1 VNIVLEDQF
10 RNSRATEQL
19 RGHVVVL
26 VYADRHG
33 AEKAVDIGRRLHL
46 RFHPTADG
54 AEATEWSRQPVV
66 APPGWPVGAAVPDVH
81 VVPVACVPEVPKP
94 FHGVAR
100 SRLRNE
106 SPHVSVW
113 LDFDDVLREQFGAAP
128 GEPNI
133 VVIDTSGQP
142 HGTMAGVVDGK
153 RFDDMFGTP
162 LFKHDTDDIQAVVPY
177 IERNW
182 ITAQWSL
189 PQVDSSELDWDMP
202 CTNFPKMLEQS
213 VTTERAN
220 RAV

>member
-1 VNIVLEDQF
+1 MLRARIVRVCVFSCAAALAAVTHGQAPARGVNIVLEDQF
-10 RNSRATEQL
+10 GNGRATEQL

-66 APPGWPVGAAVPDVH
+66 APAGWPVGAAVPDVH

-94 FHGVAR
+94 LHGVAR
-100 SRLRNE
+100 SRLRRE

-113 LDFDDVLREQFGAAP
+113 LDFDDVLRQRFGAAP

-153 RFDDMFGTP
+153 RFEDLVGVIDQLRLQSRPDMRT
-162 LFKHDTDDIQAVVPY
+162 AVVPVSGV
-177 IERNW
+177 
-182 ITAQWSL
+182 Q
-189 PQVDSSELDWDMP
+189 
-202 CTNFPKMLEQS
+202 
-213 VTTERAN
+213 
-220 RAV
+220 

>member
-1 VNIVLEDQF
+1 MLRARIVRVCVFFCAALAAVAHGQAPARGVNIVLEDQF

-66 APPGWPVGAAVPDVH
+66 APAGWPVGAAVPDVH

-94 FHGVAR
+94 LHGVAR
-100 SRLRNE
+100 SRLRKE

-113 LDFDDVLREQFGAAP
+113 LDFDDVLRQQFGAAP

-153 RFDDMFGTP
+153 RFEDLVGVIDQLRLQSRPDMRT
-162 LFKHDTDDIQAVVPY
+162 AVVPVSGV
-177 IERNW
+177 
-182 ITAQWSL
+182 Q
-189 PQVDSSELDWDMP
+189 
-202 CTNFPKMLEQS
+202 
-213 VTTERAN
+213 
-220 RAV
+220 

>member
-1 VNIVLEDQF
+1 MLRPRTIRAYLFLCVATLAAVAHAQAPARGVNIVLEDQF

-33 AEKAVDIGRRLHL
+33 AEQAVDIGRRLHL
-46 RFHPTADG
+46 RFHPSADG

-66 APPGWPVGAAVPDVH
+66 PPPGWPAGVIPPDVH

-94 FHGVAR
+94 LHGVAR
-100 SRLRNE
+100 SRLRTE

-113 LDFDDVLREQFGAAP
+113 LDFDDALRHNFGAVS

-133 VVIDTSGQP
+133 AVIDTAGLP

-153 RFDDMFGTP
+153 RFEDLVGVIDQLRLRVRP
-162 LFKHDTDDIQAVVPY
+162 DVRAAVVPVSGV
-177 IERNW
+177 
-182 ITAQWSL
+182 Q
-189 PQVDSSELDWDMP
+189 
-202 CTNFPKMLEQS
+202 
-213 VTTERAN
+213 
-220 RAV
+220 

>member
-1 VNIVLEDQF
+1 MVYARLIRACLFSVAAALAAAAHAQAPARGVNIVLEDQF

-66 APPGWPVGAAVPDVH
+66 APAGWPVGAAVPDVH

-94 FHGVAR
+94 LHGVAR
-100 SRLRNE
+100 SRLRKE

-113 LDFDDVLREQFGAAP
+113 LDFDDVLREQFGAAQ

-153 RFDDMFGTP
+153 RFEDLVGVIDHLRLQSRPDVRT
-162 LFKHDTDDIQAVVPY
+162 AVVPVSGV
-177 IERNW
+177 
-182 ITAQWSL
+182 Q
-189 PQVDSSELDWDMP
+189 
-202 CTNFPKMLEQS
+202 
-213 VTTERAN
+213 
-220 RAV
+220 

>member
-1 VNIVLEDQF
+1 MLRVRMIQVCVLLCAAVVAVAAHAQAPARGVNIVLEDQF

-19 RGHVVVL
+19 RGHIVVL

-33 AEKAVDIGRRLHL
+33 AEQAVDIGRRLHL

-66 APPGWPVGAAVPDVH
+66 PPPGWPAGVAVPDVH

-100 SRLRNE
+100 SRLRQE

-113 LDFDDVLREQFGAAP
+113 LDFDDVLRQNFGAAS

-133 VVIDTSGQP
+133 AVIDTSGQP

-153 RFDDMFGTP
+153 RFEDLVGVIDQLRMRPDVRT
-162 LFKHDTDDIQAVVPY
+162 AVVPVSGV
-177 IERNW
+177 
-182 ITAQWSL
+182 Q
-189 PQVDSSELDWDMP
+189 
-202 CTNFPKMLEQS
+202 
-213 VTTERAN
+213 
-220 RAV
+220 

>member
-1 VNIVLEDQF
+1 MLRPRTTRLCAFFCAALLTTAAHAQAPARGVNIVLEDQF

-33 AEKAVDIGRRLHL
+33 AEQAVDIGRRLHL

-66 APPGWPVGAAVPDVH
+66 PPPGWPAGVIPPEVH

-94 FHGVAR
+94 LHGVAR
-100 SRLRNE
+100 SRLRTE

-113 LDFDDVLREQFGAAP
+113 LDFEDVLRQNFGAAG

-133 VVIDTSGQP
+133 AVIDTAGQP
-142 HGTMAGVVDGK
+142 HGTMAGAVDGK
-153 RFDDMFGTP
+153 RFEDLVGVIDQLRLRVRPDVRT
-162 LFKHDTDDIQAVVPY
+162 AVVPVSGV
-177 IERNW
+177 
-182 ITAQWSL
+182 Q
-189 PQVDSSELDWDMP
+189 
-202 CTNFPKMLEQS
+202 
-213 VTTERAN
+213 
-220 RAV
+220 

>member
-1 VNIVLEDQF
+1 MRARTIRLCLFSIAATLASVAHAQAPARGVNIVLEDQF
-10 RNSRATEQL
+10 RNVRATEQL

-54 AEATEWSRQPVV
+54 AEATQWSRQPVV
-66 APPGWPVGAAVPDVH
+66 APPGWPAGAAVPDVH

-94 FHGVAR
+94 LHGVAR
-100 SRLRNE
+100 SRLRKE

-113 LDFDDVLREQFGAAP
+113 LDFDDALRERFGAAS

-133 VVIDTSGQP
+133 AVIDTSGQP

-153 RFDDMFGTP
+153 RFEDLVGVIDQLRLRARPDVRT
-162 LFKHDTDDIQAVVPY
+162 AVVPVSGV
-177 IERNW
+177 
-182 ITAQWSL
+182 Q
-189 PQVDSSELDWDMP
+189 
-202 CTNFPKMLEQS
+202 
-213 VTTERAN
+213 
-220 RAV
+220 

>member
-1 VNIVLEDQF
+1 MLRARTIRACVFFCAVTLASVAYGQAPARGVNIVLEDQF

-33 AEKAVDIGRRLHL
+33 AEKALDIGRRLHL

-66 APPGWPVGAAVPDVH
+66 APPGWPAGAAVPDVH

-94 FHGVAR
+94 LHGVAR
-100 SRLRNE
+100 SRLRKE

-113 LDFDDVLREQFGAAP
+113 LDFDDVLREQFGAAQ

-133 VVIDTSGQP
+133 AVIDTSGQP

-153 RFDDMFGTP
+153 RFEDLVGVIDQLRLRSRPDVRT
-162 LFKHDTDDIQAVVPY
+162 AVVPVSGV
-177 IERNW
+177 
-182 ITAQWSL
+182 Q
-189 PQVDSSELDWDMP
+189 
-202 CTNFPKMLEQS
+202 
-213 VTTERAN
+213 
-220 RAV
+220 

>member
-1 VNIVLEDQF
+1 MLRPRTIRLCVFSCAAALAVAAAAPAQTPAGGVNIVLEDQF
-10 RNSRATEQL
+10 RNVRATDQL

-54 AEATEWSRQPVV
+54 AEATQWSRQPVV
-66 APPGWPVGAAVPDVH
+66 APPGWPAGAVPPDVH

-100 SRLRNE
+100 SRLRKE

-113 LDFDDVLREQFGAAP
+113 LDFDDVLRERFGAAS

-133 VVIDTSGQP
+133 AVIDTTGQP

-153 RFDDMFGTP
+153 RFEDLVGVIDQLRLRARP
-162 LFKHDTDDIQAVVPY
+162 DVHAAVVPVSGV
-177 IERNW
+177 R
-182 ITAQWSL
+182 
-189 PQVDSSELDWDMP
+189 
-202 CTNFPKMLEQS
+202 
-213 VTTERAN
+213 
-220 RAV
+220 